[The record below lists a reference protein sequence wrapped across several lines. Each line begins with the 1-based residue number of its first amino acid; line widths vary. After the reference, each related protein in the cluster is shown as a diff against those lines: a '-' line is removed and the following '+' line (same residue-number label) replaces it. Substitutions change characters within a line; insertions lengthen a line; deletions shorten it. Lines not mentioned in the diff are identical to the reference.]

1 MKATATEMQPYVTE
15 VANPALISTPNEI
28 ETLKSSLNENTYWSA
43 DLAPVPMSARR
54 WGVRDMIALWVALSA
69 CIPTYMLASSL
80 IEEGMNWWQAVL
92 TIFLGNV
99 VVLLPMVL
107 NSHAGT
113 KYGIPFPVFCR
124 AAFGLRGANV
134 PALLRALVACG
145 WFGIQTWI
153 GGWAIYK
160 ILEQYFASWS
170 QQANIPLLNI
180 NLPQLICFLAFWSLN
195 QYIIWR
201 GIESVRALLNIKAP
215 LLIGLGL
222 ALLAWAYGEAGGF
235 GPMLSQPSQ
244 FVVGGNRQGEFWS
257 FFFPALTANVGFWA
271 TLALNIPD
279 FTRYVKTQRDQMLGQ
294 ALGLPLTMG
303 LYSFIGVAV
312 TSATIVIYGNVIWDP
327 VELLSRFKSPFW
339 HAIGLFGLVLATLAT
354 NLAANV
360 VGPANDFANLSP
372 RHISFRMGAIFTGLI
387 GILIQ
392 PWRLVEDPSGYI
404 FKWLVAYSALL
415 GAVGGVM
422 IADYYVLRRTRLDLR
437 GLYDPEGPYWY
448 TKGFHIAGLVA
459 LIAGIIPCIPG
470 FIAAIRTNAPPSLWT
485 EIYKYAWFISFGIS
499 FVVYLA
505 MTFAFRKSLKIPAPL
520 KIGENQ
526 S

>member
-1 MKATATEMQPYVTE
+1 MQSQVTN
-15 VANPALISTPNEI
+15 VANSVPISTALDIAAME
-28 ETLKSSLNENTYWSA
+28 SSLKEKTYWSD
-43 DLAPVPMSARR
+43 DLAPVPLSARR
-54 WGVRDMIALWVALSA
+54 WGLRDMIALWVALSA

-92 TIFLGNV
+92 TIFLGNL
-99 VVLLPMVL
+99 VVLLPMIL

-160 ILEQYFASWS
+160 VLELYFTSWS
-170 QQANIPLLNI
+170 QQAIIPLLNI

-222 ALLAWAYGEAGGF
+222 ALLVWAYREAGGL

-244 FVVGGNRQGEFWS
+244 FVVGGKRQGEFWS

-271 TLALNIPD
+271 TLSLNIPD

-294 ALGLPLTMG
+294 ALGLPITMG

-312 TSATIVIYGNVIWDP
+312 TSATVVIYGSAIWDP
-327 VELLSRFKSPFW
+327 VELLSRFESPFW
-339 HAIGLFGLVLATLAT
+339 HALGLFGLVLATLAT

-372 RHISFRMGAIFTGLI
+372 RHISFRTGAILTGLI

-437 GLYDPEGPYWY
+437 GLYQPGGPYWY
-448 TKGFHIAGLVA
+448 THGFHIAGLVA
-459 LIAGIIPCIPG
+459 LIAGIIPCVPG
-470 FIAAIRTNAPPSLWT
+470 FIAAISTKAPPSFWT
-485 EIYKYAWFISFGIS
+485 EIYNYAWFISFGIS
-499 FVVYLA
+499 FSVYLA
-505 MTFAFRKSLKIPAPL
+505 MTFACSNSQTSPAPMT
-520 KIGENQ
+520 ISENQ
-526 S
+526 T